1 MTFKSSPRKRTLLYV
16 AVNLFAANLKP
27 SNRGTKAA
35 LTRLFPPIFMANTS
49 TQDLLSQPAVSELIE
64 RAARDGQ
71 VSFTQINDLLIDLE
85 LDESD
90 IEDILGALESRA
102 IPVVQEAATSPK
114 SPKKQKPKSSDENS
128 DLDAILSDLEN
139 IGVDDDLVS
148 VAEFIAQED
157 ELYAGEDIDDAQKP
171 VDDALKIYLDRMG
184 RVPRL
189 DAETERAL
197 AALAHHGAPDEATKA
212 RNDLVESNLRLVVHL
227 ARTAALRTSLSLT
240 DLLQEGN
247 IGLLDAVERYR
258 PDSNK
263 TFGSY
268 ATWWIRRAMNRAI
281 TEHSRVMQLSG
292 ELYKAIEKMQRAQ
305 RELAQKLDRSPTREE
320 IAAATGLTVAQIE
333 EAQRAAQAP
342 LSLDL
347 SAGGGEDAADLSEQL
362 ADEGA
367 EVVADAAAKR
377 EVAQGVNTLL
387 EGLSEREQDIIS
399 MRFGLGNYANA
410 GSLSGDDVAKALGIS
425 RDRVHELEL
434 RALRKL
440 RSRAKGA
447 GLDKLLSGEDED

>member
-1 MTFKSSPRKRTLLYV
+1 MEHTQS
-16 AVNLFAANLKP
+16 
-27 SNRGTKAA
+27 
-35 LTRLFPPIFMANTS
+35 TS
-49 TQDLLSQPAVSELIE
+49 DLLEQPAVAKLIE
-64 RAARDGQ
+64 RGAREGQ
-71 VSFTQINDLLIDLE
+71 VSFTQINDLLVDLE
-85 LDESD
+85 LDETD
-90 IEDILGALESRA
+90 IEDILSALESRA
-102 IPVVQEAATSPK
+102 IPVVDEAPVAAKSAKKKAPK
-114 SPKKQKPKSSDENS
+114 PSGAHS
-128 DLDAILSDLEN
+128 DLDAILSDLES
-139 IGVDDDLVS
+139 IGKDDDLAS

-189 DAETERAL
+189 DDETERAL
-197 AALAHHGAPDEATKA
+197 AAIAHHGAPDEATKA
-212 RNDLVESNLRLVVHL
+212 RNDLVESNLRLVVHI
-227 ARTAALRTSLSLT
+227 AKAASARTSLSIT

-281 TEHSRVMQLSG
+281 TDHSRMMKLSG

-305 RELAQKLDRSPTREE
+305 RELSQKLDRSPTREE
-320 IAAATGLTVAQIE
+320 VAQATGLSVAQIA
-333 EAQRAAQAP
+333 EAQRAALQP

-347 SAGGGEDAADLSEQL
+347 SAGGGEETADLGEQL

-377 EVAQGVNTLL
+377 EVSEGIKQLL
-387 EGLSEREQDIIS
+387 DGLSEREQDVIS

-410 GSLSGDDVAKALGIS
+410 GSLSGEDVAKALGIS
-425 RDRVHELEL
+425 RDRVGELEL

-440 RSRAKGA
+440 RSKAKGA
-447 GLDKLLSGEDED
+447 GLDKLLEGTDDEE

>member
-1 MTFKSSPRKRTLLYV
+1 ME
-16 AVNLFAANLKP
+16 
-27 SNRGTKAA
+27 
-35 LTRLFPPIFMANTS
+35 NTQP
-49 TQDLLSQPAVSELIE
+49 TTDLLERPEITTLIE
-64 RAARDGQ
+64 RGARDGQ
-71 VSFTQINDLLIDLE
+71 VSFTQINDLLVDLE
-85 LDESD
+85 LDETD
-90 IEDILGALESRA
+90 IEDILSALESRA
-102 IPVVQEAATSPK
+102 IPVIAETVSA
-114 SPKKQKPKSSDENS
+114 PKKAKKKAPKASSENS

-139 IGVDDDLVS
+139 IGKDDDLTS

-189 DAETERAL
+189 DADSERAL
-197 AALAHHGAPDEATKA
+197 AAIAHHGASDEATQA

-227 ARTAALRTSLSLT
+227 AKSAALRTSLSLT

-247 IGLLDAVERYR
+247 IGLIDAVERYR
-258 PDSNK
+258 PDSK
-263 TFGSY
+263 KSFGSY

-281 TEHSRVMQLSG
+281 TDHSRMMKLSG
-292 ELYKAIEKMQRAQ
+292 ELYKAIEKMQKAQ

-320 IAAATGLTVAQIE
+320 VAEASGLSVAQIE

-377 EVAQGVNTLL
+377 EVSEGVNKLL
-387 EGLSEREQDIIS
+387 EGLSEREQDVIS
-399 MRFGLGNYANA
+399 MRFGLGNYASA
-410 GSLSGDDVAKALGIS
+410 GSLSGDDVAKALGLS
-425 RDRVHELEL
+425 RDRIHELEL
-434 RALRKL
+434 RALRRL
-440 RSRAKGA
+440 RSKAKGA
-447 GLDKLLSGEDED
+447 GLDKLLNGDDEDDD

>member
-1 MTFKSSPRKRTLLYV
+1 
-16 AVNLFAANLKP
+16 
-27 SNRGTKAA
+27 
-35 LTRLFPPIFMANTS
+35 MAH
-49 TQDLLSQPAVSELIE
+49 TQSHEDLLERPEVLKLIE
-64 RAARDGQ
+64 QGARDGQ

-85 LDESD
+85 LDETD
-90 IEDILGALESRA
+90 IEDILSALESRA
-102 IPVVQEAATSPK
+102 IPVITEAATATK
-114 SPKKQKPKSSDENS
+114 STKTKKLKAENENS
-128 DLDAILSDLEN
+128 DLDAILADLEN
-139 IGVDDDLVS
+139 IGKDDDLES
-148 VAEFIAQED
+148 VAQFIAQED

-189 DAETERAL
+189 DADSERAL
-197 AALAHHGAPDEATKA
+197 AAIAHHGAPDEATKA

-247 IGLLDAVERYR
+247 LGLLDAVERYR
-258 PDSNK
+258 PDSTK
-263 TFGSY
+263 SFGSY

-281 TEHSRVMQLSG
+281 TEHSRMMKLSG
-292 ELYKAIEKMQRAQ
+292 ELYKAIERMQKAQ
-305 RELAQKLDRSPTREE
+305 RELSQKLDRSPTREE
-320 IAAATGLTVAQIE
+320 IAEASGLTVAQIE

-347 SAGGGEDAADLSEQL
+347 SAGGGDDAADLSEQIS
-362 ADEGA
+362 DDSA
-367 EVVADAAAKR
+367 EVVADAAARR
-377 EVAQGVNTLL
+377 EVSAGVNKLL
-387 EGLSEREQDIIS
+387 EGLSEREQDVIS
-399 MRFGLGNYANA
+399 MRFGMGNYASA

-440 RSRAKGA
+440 RSKAKGA
-447 GLDKLLSGEDED
+447 GLDKLLSGDDEDDE

>member
-1 MTFKSSPRKRTLLYV
+1 
-16 AVNLFAANLKP
+16 
-27 SNRGTKAA
+27 
-35 LTRLFPPIFMANTS
+35 MANTS
-49 TQDLLSQPAVSELIE
+49 TNDLLNQSAVRELIE

-102 IPVVQEAATSPK
+102 IPVITEAATSPK
-114 SPKKQKPKSSDENS
+114 SPKKQKPKSSSENS

-197 AALAHHGAPDEATKA
+197 AAIAHHGAPEEATKA

-347 SAGGGEDAADLSEQL
+347 SAGGGEDSADLSEQL

>member
-1 MTFKSSPRKRTLLYV
+1 
-16 AVNLFAANLKP
+16 
-27 SNRGTKAA
+27 
-35 LTRLFPPIFMANTS
+35 MANTS

-64 RAARDGQ
+64 RGARDGQ

-85 LDESD
+85 LDETD

-102 IPVVQEAATSPK
+102 IPVIEEAAAPPK
-114 SPKKQKPKSSDENS
+114 TPKKKAPKKSDENS

-139 IGVDDDLVS
+139 IGVDDDLES
-148 VAEFIAQED
+148 VAQFIAQED

-189 DAETERAL
+189 DADSERAL
-197 AALAHHGAPDEATKA
+197 AAIAHHGAPDEATQA

-227 ARTAALRTSLSLT
+227 AKTAALRTSLSLT

-247 IGLLDAVERYR
+247 LGLLDAVERYR

-263 TFGSY
+263 SFGSY

-281 TEHSRVMQLSG
+281 TEHSRMMKLSG

-305 RELAQKLDRSPTREE
+305 RELSQKLDRSPTREE
-320 IAAATGLTVAQIE
+320 IAQATGLTIAQIE
-333 EAQRAAQAP
+333 EAQRAALSP

-347 SAGGGEDAADLSEQL
+347 SAGGGDDAADLGEQL
-362 ADEGA
+362 TDDDI

-377 EVAQGVNTLL
+377 EVSAGVTKLL
-387 EGLSEREQDIIS
+387 EGLSEREQDVIS
-399 MRFGLGNYANA
+399 MRFGLGNYASA
-410 GSLSGDDVAKALGIS
+410 GSQSAEDVAKALGIG
-425 RDRVHELEL
+425 RDRLGELEV

-447 GLDKLLSGEDED
+447 GLDKLLSGGDDDDE

>member
-1 MTFKSSPRKRTLLYV
+1 
-16 AVNLFAANLKP
+16 
-27 SNRGTKAA
+27 
-35 LTRLFPPIFMANTS
+35 MANTS
-49 TQDLLSQPAVSELIE
+49 IPDLLSQPAVSELIE
-64 RAARDGQ
+64 RGARDGR

-85 LDESD
+85 LDETD

-102 IPVVQEAATSPK
+102 IPVISEAATPHK
-114 SPKKQKPKSSDENS
+114 SDKKKANKAKSKSDENS
-128 DLDAILSDLEN
+128 DLDAILSDLDS

-148 VAEFIAQED
+148 VAQFIAQED

-189 DAETERAL
+189 DADSERAL
-197 AALAHHGAPDEATKA
+197 AAIAHHGAPDEATQA

-227 ARTAALRTSLSLT
+227 AKTAALRTSLSLT

-281 TEHSRVMQLSG
+281 TEHSRTMKLSG

-305 RELAQKLDRSPTREE
+305 RELSQKLDRSPTREE
-320 IAAATGLTVAQIE
+320 IAEASGLTVPQIE
-333 EAQRAAQAP
+333 EAQRAAQST

-347 SAGGGEDAADLSEQL
+347 SAGGGEDAVDLGEQL
-362 ADEGA
+362 TEDSI
-367 EVVADAAAKR
+367 EVVADAATKR
-377 EVAQGVNTLL
+377 EVSAGVTKLL
-387 EGLSEREQDIIS
+387 EGLSEREQDVIS
-399 MRFGLGNYANA
+399 MRFGLGNYASA
-410 GSLSGDDVAKALGIS
+410 GSQSADDVAKALGIG
-425 RDRVHELEL
+425 RDRVGELEL

-440 RSRAKGA
+440 RSKAKGA
-447 GLDKLLSGEDED
+447 GLDKLLSGNDEDDE

>member
-1 MTFKSSPRKRTLLYV
+1 ME
-16 AVNLFAANLKP
+16 
-27 SNRGTKAA
+27 
-35 LTRLFPPIFMANTS
+35 NTQS
-49 TQDLLSQPAVSELIE
+49 TSDLLQQPAVAQLIE
-64 RAARDGQ
+64 RGARDGE
-71 VSFTQINDLLIDLE
+71 VSFTQINDLLVDLE
-85 LDESD
+85 LDETD
-90 IEDILGALESRA
+90 IEDILSALEARA
-102 IPVVQEAATSPK
+102 IPVVEEAPAQAKTTK
-114 SPKKQKPKSSDENS
+114 KPKAKPSGAHS
-128 DLDAILSDLEN
+128 DLDDILADLES
-139 IGVDDDLVS
+139 IGKDDDLVS

-157 ELYAGEDIDDAQKP
+157 ELYAGEDLDDAQKP
-171 VDDALKIYLDRMG
+171 VDDALKVYLDRMG

-189 DAETERAL
+189 DDATERAL
-197 AALAHHGAPDEATKA
+197 AAIAHHGAPDEATKA

-227 ARTAALRTSLSLT
+227 AKSAATRTSLSIT

-281 TEHSRVMQLSG
+281 TDHSRVMKLSG

-305 RELAQKLDRSPTREE
+305 RELSQKLDRSPTREE
-320 IAAATGLTVAQIE
+320 ISEATGLSVAQIE

-347 SAGGGEDAADLSEQL
+347 SAGAGQEGADLGEQL
-362 ADEGA
+362 SEDDV

-377 EVAQGVNTLL
+377 EVAQGVKALL
-387 EGLSEREQDIIS
+387 EGLSEREQDVIS
-399 MRFGLGNYANA
+399 MRFGLGNYATA
-410 GSLSGDDVAKALGIS
+410 GSLSSEDVAKALGIS
-425 RDRVHELEL
+425 RDRVGELEL

-440 RSRAKGA
+440 RSKAKGA
-447 GLDKLLSGEDED
+447 GLDKLLSGDDEE

>member
-1 MTFKSSPRKRTLLYV
+1 MAHTQSTEELLERPEV
-16 AVNLFAANLKP
+16 
-27 SNRGTKAA
+27 T
-35 LTRLFPPIFMANTS
+35 T
-49 TQDLLSQPAVSELIE
+49 LIE
-64 RAARDGQ
+64 RGARDGQ

-85 LDESD
+85 LDETD
-90 IEDILGALESRA
+90 IEDILSALESRS
-102 IPVVQEAATSPK
+102 IPVVEEAATASDTKK
-114 SPKKQKPKSSDENS
+114 SVKAKKPKESSENS
-128 DLDAILSDLEN
+128 DLDAILSDLES
-139 IGVDDDLVS
+139 IGKDDDLFS
-148 VAEFIAQED
+148 VAQFIAQED

-189 DAETERAL
+189 DADSERAL
-197 AALAHHGAPDEATKA
+197 AAIAHHGAPDEANKA

-227 ARTAALRTSLSLT
+227 AKTAALRTSLSLT

-258 PDSNK
+258 PDSK
-263 TFGSY
+263 KSFGSY

-281 TEHSRVMQLSG
+281 TDHSRMMKLSG

-305 RELAQKLDRSPTREE
+305 RELSQKLDRSPTREE
-320 IAAATGLTVAQIE
+320 IAEASGLTIAQIE

-347 SAGGGEDAADLSEQL
+347 SAGAGEDGADLGEQL
-362 ADEGA
+362 TEDDV

-377 EVAQGVNTLL
+377 EVASGVNKLL
-387 EGLSEREQDIIS
+387 EGLSEREQDVIS
-399 MRFGLGNYANA
+399 MRFGLGNYASA
-410 GSLSGDDVAKALGIS
+410 GSQSAEDVAKALRLS
-425 RDRVHELEL
+425 RDRIHELEL

-440 RSRAKGA
+440 RSKAKGA
-447 GLDKLLSGEDED
+447 GLDKLLSGNDEDEDE

>member
-1 MTFKSSPRKRTLLYV
+1 MAHTQSTEELLERPEIT
-16 AVNLFAANLKP
+16 A
-27 SNRGTKAA
+27 
-35 LTRLFPPIFMANTS
+35 
-49 TQDLLSQPAVSELIE
+49 LIE
-64 RAARDGQ
+64 RGARDGQ
-71 VSFTQINDLLIDLE
+71 ISFTQINDLLIDLE
-85 LDESD
+85 LDETD
-90 IEDILGALESRA
+90 VEDILVALESRA
-102 IPVVQEAATSPK
+102 IPVVEEAATAPDEKKNAK
-114 SPKKQKPKSSDENS
+114 SKKSVASGENS
-128 DLDAILSDLEN
+128 DLDAILSDLDN
-139 IGVDDDLVS
+139 IGKDDDLFS
-148 VAEFIAQED
+148 VAQFIAQED
-157 ELYAGEDIDDAQKP
+157 ELYAGEDLDDAQKP

-189 DAETERAL
+189 DADSERAL
-197 AALAHHGAPDEATKA
+197 AAIAHHGAPDEANKA

-227 ARTAALRTSLSLT
+227 AKSAALRTSLSLT

-258 PDSNK
+258 PDSKK

-281 TEHSRVMQLSG
+281 TEHSRMMKLSG

-305 RELAQKLDRSPTREE
+305 RELTQKLDRSPTRAE
-320 IAAATGLTVAQIE
+320 IAEASGLTVAQIE

-377 EVAQGVNTLL
+377 EVSEGITKLL
-387 EGLSEREQDIIS
+387 EGLSEREQDVIS
-399 MRFGLGNYANA
+399 MRFGLGNYASS
-410 GSLSGDDVAKALGIS
+410 GSLSGEDVAKALGIS

-440 RSRAKGA
+440 RSKAKGA
-447 GLDKLLSGEDED
+447 GLDKLLGGDDDSDD

>member
-1 MTFKSSPRKRTLLYV
+1 
-16 AVNLFAANLKP
+16 
-27 SNRGTKAA
+27 
-35 LTRLFPPIFMANTS
+35 MANTS
-49 TQDLLSQPAVSELIE
+49 TPDLLSQPAVRELIE
-64 RAARDGQ
+64 RGARDGQ

-85 LDESD
+85 LDETD
-90 IEDILGALESRA
+90 IEDILSALESRA
-102 IPVVQEAATSPK
+102 IPVITEAATAPK
-114 SPKKQKPKSSDENS
+114 SPKKQKPKTSDENS
-128 DLDAILSDLEN
+128 DLDAILSDLDTF
-139 IGVDDDLVS
+139 GVDDDLTS
-148 VAEFIAQED
+148 VAQFIAQED

-189 DAETERAL
+189 DADSERAL
-197 AALAHHGAPDEATKA
+197 AAIAHHGTPDEAIQA

-227 ARTAALRTSLSLT
+227 AKTAALRTSLSLT

-258 PDSNK
+258 PDSKK

-281 TEHSRVMQLSG
+281 TDHSRMMQLSG
-292 ELYKAIEKMQRAQ
+292 ELYKAIEKMQKAQ
-305 RELAQKLDRSPTREE
+305 RELSQKLDRSPTREE
-320 IAAATGLTVAQIE
+320 IAEASGLTVAQIE

-347 SAGGGEDAADLSEQL
+347 SAGGGDDAADLSEQV

-367 EVVADAAAKR
+367 EVVADAAAKK
-377 EVAQGVNTLL
+377 EVAEGVNKLL
-387 EGLSEREQDIIS
+387 EGLSEREQDVIS
-399 MRFGLGNYANA
+399 MRFGMGSYASA
-410 GSLSGDDVAKALGIS
+410 GSLSGEDVAKALGIS

-440 RSRAKGA
+440 RSKAKGA
-447 GLDKLLSGEDED
+447 GLDKLLSGEDEDED

>member
-1 MTFKSSPRKRTLLYV
+1 MAHTQSQTSPDELL
-16 AVNLFAANLKP
+16 
-27 SNRGTKAA
+27 
-35 LTRLFPPIFMANTS
+35 
-49 TQDLLSQPAVSELIE
+49 QQPAVAALIE
-64 RAARDGQ
+64 RGARDGQ
-71 VSFTQINDLLIDLE
+71 ISFTQINDLLVDLE
-85 LDESD
+85 LDETD
-90 IEDILGALESRA
+90 IEDILNALESRA
-102 IPVVQEAATSPK
+102 IPVVEEAPAQ
-114 SPKKQKPKSSDENS
+114 PKKPKKAKPKTKDAHS
-128 DLDAILSDLEN
+128 DLDAILSDLDE
-139 IGVDDDLVS
+139 IGKDDDLTS
-148 VAEFIAQED
+148 VAEFIAQEE

-189 DAETERAL
+189 DAQSERAL
-197 AALAHHGAPDEATKA
+197 AAIAHHGAPDEANKA

-227 ARTAALRTSLSLT
+227 AKSASARTSLSIT

-258 PDSNK
+258 PDSDK

-281 TEHSRVMQLSG
+281 TEHSRMMKLSG

-305 RELAQKLDRSPTREE
+305 RELSQKLDRSPTREE
-320 IAAATGLTVAQIE
+320 IAEASGLTVAQIE
-333 EAQRAAQAP
+333 EAQRAALSP

-347 SAGGGEDAADLSEQL
+347 SSGGGEDGADLGEQL
-362 ADEGA
+362 TEDDV

-377 EVAQGVNTLL
+377 EVASGVNKLL
-387 EGLSEREQDIIS
+387 EGLSEREQDVIS

-410 GSLSGDDVAKALGIS
+410 GSLSSEDVAKALGLS
-425 RDRVHELEL
+425 RDRINELEL

-440 RSRAKGA
+440 RSKAKGA
-447 GLDKLLSGEDED
+447 GLDKLLSGNDEDED

>member
-1 MTFKSSPRKRTLLYV
+1 
-16 AVNLFAANLKP
+16 
-27 SNRGTKAA
+27 
-35 LTRLFPPIFMANTS
+35 MANTS
-49 TQDLLSQPAVSELIE
+49 TPDLLSQPAVSELIE
-64 RAARDGQ
+64 RGARDGQ

-85 LDESD
+85 LDETD
-90 IEDILGALESRA
+90 IEDILSALESRA
-102 IPVVQEAATSPK
+102 IPVISQAATSPRK
-114 SPKKQKPKSSDENS
+114 PKQKAAKTSDENS
-128 DLDAILSDLEN
+128 DLDAILSDLET

-148 VAEFIAQED
+148 VAQFIAQED

-189 DAETERAL
+189 DADSERAL
-197 AALAHHGAPDEATKA
+197 AAIAHHGAPDEATKA

-227 ARTAALRTSLSLT
+227 AKTAALRTSLSLT

-247 IGLLDAVERYR
+247 IGLIDAVERYR

-281 TEHSRVMQLSG
+281 TEHGRMMQLSG
-292 ELYKAIEKMQRAQ
+292 ELYKAIEKMQKAQ

-320 IAAATGLTVAQIE
+320 IAAASGLTVAQIE

-347 SAGGGEDAADLSEQL
+347 SAGGGDDAADLNEQV

-377 EVAQGVNTLL
+377 EVAQGVNQLL
-387 EGLSEREQDIIS
+387 EGLSEREQDVIA
-399 MRFGLGNYANA
+399 MRFGLGNYASA
-410 GSLSGDDVAKALGIS
+410 GSLSGEDVAAALGIS

-447 GLDKLLSGEDED
+447 GLDKLLSGEDEDID

>member
-1 MTFKSSPRKRTLLYV
+1 MDNHSST
-16 AVNLFAANLKP
+16 
-27 SNRGTKAA
+27 
-35 LTRLFPPIFMANTS
+35 
-49 TQDLLSQPAVSELIE
+49 DLLSQPAVSELIE
-64 RAARDGQ
+64 RGARDGQ
-71 VSFTQINDLLIDLE
+71 VSFTQINDLLVDLE
-85 LDESD
+85 LDEAD
-90 IEDILGALESRA
+90 IEDILSALESRA
-102 IPVVQEAATSPK
+102 IPVIAETAATSLD
-114 SPKKQKPKSSDENS
+114 SKKPARQKAPKSSGENS

-139 IGVDDDLVS
+139 LGTDDDLTS
-148 VAEFIAQED
+148 VAQFIAQED

-189 DAETERAL
+189 DADSERAL
-197 AALAHHGAPDEATKA
+197 AAIAHHGAPDEATKA

-227 ARTAALRTSLSLT
+227 AKTAALRTSLSLT

-247 IGLLDAVERYR
+247 LGLIDAVERYR
-258 PDSNK
+258 PDSSK
-263 TFGSY
+263 SFGSY

-281 TEHSRVMQLSG
+281 TEHSRMMKLSG

-320 IAAATGLTVAQIE
+320 VAEATGLSVAQIE

-347 SAGGGEDAADLSEQL
+347 SAGGGEDAADLGEQL
-362 ADEGA
+362 TDDDI

-377 EVAQGVNTLL
+377 EVSAGVTKLL
-387 EGLSEREQDIIS
+387 EGLSEREQDVIS
-399 MRFGLGNYANA
+399 MRFGLGNYASA
-410 GSLSGDDVAKALGIS
+410 GSLSGEDVARALGIS

-440 RSRAKGA
+440 RSKAKGA
-447 GLDKLLSGEDED
+447 GLDKLLGGDEDDE

>member
-1 MTFKSSPRKRTLLYV
+1 
-16 AVNLFAANLKP
+16 
-27 SNRGTKAA
+27 
-35 LTRLFPPIFMANTS
+35 MANTS

-64 RAARDGQ
+64 RGARDGQ
-71 VSFTQINDLLIDLE
+71 ISFTQINDLLIDLE
-85 LDESD
+85 LDETD
-90 IEDILGALESRA
+90 IEDILSALESRA
-102 IPVVQEAATSPK
+102 IPVITEAATAPK
-114 SPKKQKPKSSDENS
+114 PAKKKAPKTSDENS
-128 DLDAILSDLEN
+128 DLDAILSDLDTF
-139 IGVDDDLVS
+139 GVDDDLTS
-148 VAEFIAQED
+148 VAQFIAQED
-157 ELYAGEDIDDAQKP
+157 ELYAGEDIDDSQKP

-189 DAETERAL
+189 DADSERAL
-197 AALAHHGAPDEATKA
+197 AAIAHHGTPDEAIKA

-227 ARTAALRTSLSLT
+227 AKTAALRTSLSLT

-258 PDSNK
+258 PDSKK

-281 TEHSRVMQLSG
+281 TDHSRMMQLSG
-292 ELYKAIEKMQRAQ
+292 ELYKAIEKMQKAQ
-305 RELAQKLDRSPTREE
+305 RELSQKLDRSPTRDE
-320 IAAATGLTVAQIE
+320 IAHASGLTVAQIE

-347 SAGGGEDAADLSEQL
+347 SAGGGDDAADLSEQV

-367 EVVADAAAKR
+367 EVVADAAAKK
-377 EVAQGVNTLL
+377 EVAQGVNKLL
-387 EGLSEREQDIIS
+387 EGLSEREQDVIS
-399 MRFGLGNYANA
+399 MRFGMGNYASA

-440 RSRAKGA
+440 RSKAKGA
-447 GLDKLLSGEDED
+447 GLDKLLSGEDEDED

>member
-1 MTFKSSPRKRTLLYV
+1 
-16 AVNLFAANLKP
+16 
-27 SNRGTKAA
+27 
-35 LTRLFPPIFMANTS
+35 MANTS
-49 TQDLLSQPAVSELIE
+49 TQDLLSQSAVSELIE
-64 RAARDGQ
+64 RGARDGQ

-85 LDESD
+85 LDETD

-102 IPVVQEAATSPK
+102 IPVVEEAATAPRA
-114 SPKKQKPKSSDENS
+114 PKKRVPKPSSENS
-128 DLDAILSDLEN
+128 DLDAILSDLET
-139 IGVDDDLVS
+139 IGVDDDLES
-148 VAEFIAQED
+148 VAQFIAQED
-157 ELYAGEDIDDAQKP
+157 ELYAGEDIEDAQKP

-189 DAETERAL
+189 DADSERAL
-197 AALAHHGAPDEATKA
+197 AAIAHHGAPDEATQA

-227 ARTAALRTSLSLT
+227 AKTAALRTSLSLT

-247 IGLLDAVERYR
+247 LGLLDAVERYR

-263 TFGSY
+263 SFGSY

-281 TEHSRVMQLSG
+281 TEHSRMMKLSG

-305 RELAQKLDRSPTREE
+305 RELSQKLDRSPTREE
-320 IAAATGLTVAQIE
+320 IAEATGLTIAQIE

-347 SAGGGEDAADLSEQL
+347 SAGGGDDAADLGEQL
-362 ADEGA
+362 TDDDI

-377 EVAQGVNTLL
+377 EVSAGVAKLL
-387 EGLSEREQDIIS
+387 EGLSEREQDVIS
-399 MRFGLGNYANA
+399 MRFGLGNYASA
-410 GSLSGDDVAKALGIS
+410 GSQSAEDVAKALGIG
-425 RDRVHELEL
+425 RDRLGELEL

-440 RSRAKGA
+440 RSKAKGA
-447 GLDKLLSGEDED
+447 GLDKLLGGGEDDE

>member
-1 MTFKSSPRKRTLLYV
+1 MAHPQSPD
-16 AVNLFAANLKP
+16 
-27 SNRGTKAA
+27 
-35 LTRLFPPIFMANTS
+35 
-49 TQDLLSQPAVSELIE
+49 DLLARPEIITLIE
-64 RAARDGQ
+64 RGARDGQ

-85 LDESD
+85 LDETD
-90 IEDILGALESRA
+90 IEDILSALESRA
-102 IPVVQEAATSPK
+102 IPVVEEKAETPNAAKKKAPK
-114 SPKKQKPKSSDENS
+114 PSGENS
-128 DLDAILSDLEN
+128 DLDAILSDLES
-139 IGVDDDLVS
+139 IGKDDDLTS

-171 VDDALKIYLDRMG
+171 VDDALKVYLDRMG
-184 RVPRL
+184 LVPRL

-197 AALAHHGAPDEATKA
+197 AAIAHHGAPDEATKA

-227 ARTAALRTSLSLT
+227 AKTAALRTSLSLT

-247 IGLLDAVERYR
+247 IGLIDAVERYR

-281 TEHSRVMQLSG
+281 TDHSRMMKLSG
-292 ELYKAIEKMQRAQ
+292 ELYKAIEKMQKAQ
-305 RELAQKLDRSPTREE
+305 RELSQKLDRSPTREE
-320 IAAATGLTVAQIE
+320 VAEATGLSVAQIE

-377 EVAQGVNTLL
+377 EVSEGVNKLL
-387 EGLSEREQDIIS
+387 EGLSEREQDVIS

-410 GSLSGDDVAKALGIS
+410 GSLSGEDVAKALGIS
-425 RDRVHELEL
+425 RDRIHELEL

-440 RSRAKGA
+440 RSKAKGA
-447 GLDKLLSGEDED
+447 GLDKLLSGDDDDE